1 MAIVRLPPEISIV
14 IIKKIDHRR
23 TLVNCVYVCQSWRR
37 IIRPLL
43 YRQVTLRNQATFD
56 LCLEQL
62 TAEPHLGKLVQS
74 LILLIYRD
82 PLPSRVSSLW
92 KLCPNLK
99 KFVSDQNKR
108 IPYDEMVQDDH
119 VEALVNSC
127 KQLDTIS
134 IVPVSALTDRSIV
147 AIAANCPHLREL
159 TILKKMADAY
169 EITDASVKKLIDGCP
184 MLDELILNGTYI
196 TAEGADYMINKGKNL
211 KLLDLSGCL
220 INSDEAEILD
230 TLTPPCL
237 QVFTE
242 PPEPEAF
249 EDEYYDEWW
258 EEEYDE
264 W

>member
-82 PLPSRVSSLW
+82 PLPSR
-92 KLCPNLK
+92 

-119 VEALVNSC
+119 VEARVNSC
-127 KQLDTIS
+127 KQLDNHFH
-134 IVPVSALTDRSIV
+134 L

-196 TAEGADYMINKGKNL
+196 TAEGKNL
-211 KLLDLSGCL
+211 KLLDLS
-220 INSDEAEILD
+220 DPD